1 MSIVDD
7 DTYGELKALADEL
20 GLDVL
25 TEAITEDEVDRAVNF
40 GVDIIGI
47 NNRNLHDLSIDL
59 GRTERLARHVPDG
72 KAIVSES
79 GIRDNATVRRLGAHA
94 HAFLVGSQLTSQEDI
109 DRAARDLVFGTN
121 KVCGLT
127 TASSAQAA
135 RAAGARYGGLI
146 FAPDS
151 PRSVS
156 CETAQSIISA
166 EPELEYVAVTR
177 STDLE
182 TLGNLTRIPGL
193 NVLQLHAP
201 FQGSRE
207 AELEFL
213 QDVRGVADGL
223 SLWRAIDMNNP
234 DFAALTPDLVPEVG
248 ALVLDS
254 GSGGTGTTFDWQTIP
269 PEVKEKALLAGGLRV
284 ENLEEALRIG
294 TSGLDLNSGLEYAP
308 GRKDSSLIAQ
318 AFGTIRNYTHP

>member
-1 MSIVDD
+1 M
-7 DTYGELKALADEL
+7 
-20 GLDVL
+20 
-25 TEAITEDEVDRAVNF
+25 
-40 GVDIIGI
+40 
-47 NNRNLHDLSIDL
+47 
-59 GRTERLARHVPDG
+59 
-72 KAIVSES
+72 
-79 GIRDNATVRRLGAHA
+79 
-94 HAFLVGSQLTSQEDI
+94 
-109 DRAARDLVFGTN
+109 
-121 KVCGLT
+121 
-127 TASSAQAA
+127 
-135 RAAGARYGGLI
+135 
-146 FAPDS
+146 
-151 PRSVS
+151 
-156 CETAQSIISA
+156 
-166 EPELEYVAVTR
+166 TR

-193 NVLQLHAP
+193 NVLQLHAR